1 MPGKPPTHR
10 NRIRSQRDLLVWQE
24 SMALVEDIYRCT
36 ARFPQDERFGL
47 VSQIR
52 RSAISI
58 ASNIAE
64 GSSRRTTADLLR
76 FLYISRGSLAEV
88 RTQLE
93 IAVRLGYLSNDKLL
107 DSRLATTGKLL
118 NALINRLRRP

>member
-1 MPGKPPTHR
+1 
-10 NRIRSQRDLLVWQE
+10 
-24 SMALVEDIYRCT
+24 MALVEDIYRCT

>member
-1 MPGKPPTHR
+1 
-10 NRIRSQRDLLVWQE
+10 
-24 SMALVEDIYRCT
+24 MALVEDIYRCT
-36 ARFPQDERFGL
+36 ARFPQEERFGL

-64 GSSRRTTADLLR
+64 GSSRRTTADLLH

-93 IAVRLGYLSNDKLL
+93 IAVRLGYLSNDELL
-107 DSRLATTGKLL
+107 DNRLATTGKLL